1 MCNSPKYYTGHMWI
15 ITNSPPVSVDH
26 SRVKLTLTTSKNDAD
41 YINANFIKVCQQCT
55 CTQQHIQLLLQYLPL
70 LAHANLKC
78 VSFQANFFWLLWHE
92 AVFLSSGSI
101 RFSDIHCDP
110 GSSTPH
116 CTGLLEDALGVRNK
130 GTGPASPASFTIWIH
145 MRRRWNGPVVKK
157 CILFFL
163 MPSNC
168 WSRCGY
174 DVFWWFGDSDCH
186 VCPKVVIMACRE
198 FEMGKVGLYCLHTK
212 QLLHLFAKLVCML
225 SSSLWHFVL

>member
-78 VSFQANFFWLLWHE
+78 VSFQTNFFWLLWHE

-116 CTGLLEDALGVRNK
+116 CTGLLEDALGVQNK
-130 GTGPASPASFTIWIH
+130 GTGPASPASFTIWIY
-145 MRRRWNGPVVKK
+145 MQRRCERTCREKVHYF
-157 CILFFL
+157 LFNAL
-163 MPSNC
+163 QLLIKV
-168 WSRCGY
+168 WQRC
-174 DVFWWFGDSDCH
+174 VLVIWWFWLS
-186 VCPKVVIMACRE
+186 
-198 FEMGKVGLYCLHTK
+198 CL
-212 QLLHLFAKLVCML
+212 
-225 SSSLWHFVL
+225 S